1 MLKNIQMAIIYC
13 IKNDQETI
21 CLIQIPVNWHFI
33 IFLDFFLESLV
44 FSYIKYFIS
53 VSTWLQIKFIMA
65 SRDSLLDLTKCCLC
79 LCPFHVPR
87 ALPCLHS
94 FCESCLEN
102 HIFYSRTPAGSF
114 RCPNCRAE
122 YKCPSDGG
130 SHYPLNHLLVS
141 LQSTGTI
148 RDCKK
153 AGESKTGNKSEDPKC
168 LAHIGEKM
176 VKVCL
181 NCNKTMCR
189 YCMTCEHPLRVVG
202 IEQTAKH
209 VKNHYDDLLEELLE
223 RKKLVLLRK
232 DELAASEKTCQVG
245 CEKALDAI
253 RRHCANMHAKIK
265 QYQDHLIHQTRFQC
279 NKLAD
284 VFLSCR
290 KEGECFGRLL
300 DSCISQ
306 LHLIL
311 EQPDLWA
318 IASYENMADMI
329 EKVIQK
335 DVPKFEA
342 GWMFQEGPD
351 ITIANVGKVSFAS
364 ILHPAEDDNADLNM
378 KAGWSA
384 SSLMAS
390 KPGGVALQGNSER
403 KKKLNPTSC
412 DIVTRQDE
420 IKPLSDVNPD
430 PGSLTCKKG
439 TRDNPSCGS
448 GDILT
453 HKQRSTVFPVDPHW
467 AGFGILACED
477 KTKECY
483 NTKHGTKIQQNNAT
497 GYTFDANPTQ
507 KGTKAGKVKRKKK
520 CYYANSKS
528 EDTAGEEE
536 IEETVSIAN
545 ATLGSSSES
554 EPEDLTSDSK
564 YPFDKPSRPKV
575 IYQRTFY
582 CDGMHLEAKG
592 IRDIAVLKSGNLA
605 VITGLRSGQVVIS
618 SRTGQVKRI
627 LGASGSCV
635 IENASGLSV
644 FHDGNIAVADESK
657 GQILI
662 FKENG
667 ELVTSLAH
675 GLRRPKGLAVLA
687 NGNIAVCYPH
697 EMCVRIFAKAVFGSS
712 YYSQVTIRTFL
723 CDAGGKPNKYAFRSP
738 RYITAFRGNNIIVSD
753 YAKNTVFALTSKA
766 RGRKYRCL
774 WKYRGQVFAEKRD
787 LDCPTGVCTD
797 EHGRVLVVDS
807 GNKRIIVLSS
817 QGKFNKELL
826 RYMTNMPPH
835 LNAVSLQNECLAV
848 GDGFEGSVRMYDY
861 LP

>member
-1 MLKNIQMAIIYC
+1 
-13 IKNDQETI
+13 
-21 CLIQIPVNWHFI
+21 
-33 IFLDFFLESLV
+33 
-44 FSYIKYFIS
+44 
-53 VSTWLQIKFIMA
+53 MA
-65 SRDSLLDLTKCCLC
+65 SRDSLLDLTKCSLC

-94 FCESCLEN
+94 FCESCLGN
-102 HIFYSRTPAGSF
+102 HIIHSRTPAGKF

-153 AGESKTGNKSEDPKC
+153 AGESKTAGNKSEDPKC

-181 NCNKTMCR
+181 ECNKTMCR

-202 IEQTAKH
+202 KEQTTKD

-253 RRHCANMHAKIK
+253 RSHCANMHAKIK
-265 QYQDHLIHQTRFQC
+265 KYEDHLIYQTRLQRI
-279 NKLAD
+279 KLAD

-290 KEGECFGRLL
+290 KEGETFGRLL

-329 EKVIQK
+329 EKVILK

-351 ITIANVGKVSFAS
+351 ITLANVGKVSFAS

-384 SSLMAS
+384 SSLMGS
-390 KPGGVALQGNSER
+390 KPSVA
-403 KKKLNPTSC
+403 
-412 DIVTRQDE
+412 
-420 IKPLSDVNPD
+420 
-430 PGSLTCKKG
+430 
-439 TRDNPSCGS
+439 
-448 GDILT
+448 
-453 HKQRSTVFPVDPHW
+453 
-467 AGFGILACED
+467 
-477 KTKECY
+477 
-483 NTKHGTKIQQNNAT
+483 
-497 GYTFDANPTQ
+497 PTQ
-507 KGTKAGKVKRKKK
+507 KGTKAGQVKRTEKRS
-520 CYYANSKS
+520 YANSKT
-528 EDTAGEEE
+528 EDKAGQEE
-536 IEETVSIAN
+536 ITETFSVAN
-545 ATLGSSSES
+545 AIYGSSITSEF
-554 EPEDLTSDSK
+554 EDLPSDSR

-582 CDGMHLEAKG
+582 CDGMDPEAKC

-605 VITGLRSGQVVIS
+605 VITGLHSGQVVII
-618 SRTGQVKRI
+618 SRTGQLKRL
-627 LGASGSCV
+627 LGASGSFA
-635 IENASGLSV
+635 IENASGLAV
-644 FHDGNIAVADESK
+644 FHDGNIAVSDANK
-657 GQILI
+657 GQILVL
-662 FKENG
+662 KENG
-667 ELVTSLAH
+667 ELVSSLAH
-675 GLRRPKGLAVLA
+675 SYRRPKGLAVLA

-697 EMCVRIFAKAVFGSS
+697 DKCVRILVFTKGHAS
-712 YYSQVTIRTFL
+712 YHHRCTIRTFM
-723 CDAGGKPNKYAFRSP
+723 CDAEGKPNKNAFRSP

-753 YAKNTVFALTSKA
+753 YAKNAVYALTSKA

-774 WKYRGQVFAEKRD
+774 WQYRGQVSGKKRD
-787 LDCPTGVCTD
+787 LDCPMGVCTD
-797 EHGRVLVVDS
+797 EQGRVLVVDS
-807 GNKRIIVLSS
+807 GNERIIVLSS

-826 RYMTNMPPH
+826 WYMTNTPPH
-835 LNAVSLQNECLAV
+835 LRAISLRNKCLVV